1 MAGGIAGW
9 LRRVWDGFARSPA
22 ARAGRFEDLDDDGD
36 SPPAAPGGAAVVP
49 LEDAIDL
56 HHFAPRDV
64 PSVVDEYLRA
74 AQEAGLREVVVIHG
88 RGKGVQRQV
97 VARILAGH
105 PSVDGFGPASG
116 ARATGATVVH
126 LREGVH
132 RPGKPRERDR
142 R

>member
-1 MAGGIAGW
+1 MAGGIGGW

-22 ARAGRFEDLDDDGD
+22 ARAGRFDDLDDHGEA
-36 SPPAAPGGAAVVP
+36 PAAAPGGAAVVP

-74 AQEAGLREVVVIHG
+74 AQEAGLREVTVIHG

-97 VARILAGH
+97 VARIAADH
-105 PSVDGFGPASG
+105 PAVESFGPAAG
-116 ARATGATVVH
+116 ARATGATVVR

-132 RPGKPRERDR
+132 RPGRPGEGAAR
-142 R
+142 